1 MGDSGIWGGMFLEG
15 SSLSRGN
22 EIVEYDVIYEIF
34 VSKFPILQNSPP
46 LSAQTISRPHLS
58 IIYTYAH
65 LLHVISSCYM
75 LPLIISS

>member
-1 MGDSGIWGGMFLEG
+1 MFLEG
-15 SSLSRGN
+15 SRLSRAK
-22 EIVEYDVIYEIF
+22 EIVENDVIYEIF
-34 VSKFPILQNSPP
+34 VAKFLILQSSPP
-46 LSAQTISRPHLS
+46 LSAQTISRPHMS

>member
-46 LSAQTISRPHLS
+46 LSAQTISRPHMS
-58 IIYTYAH
+58 IIYTYAP
-65 LLHVISSCYM
+65 LLYVISSNYM
-75 LPLIISS
+75 LSLIIST